1 MELITIKMLRTKLN
15 KSQKEMAKILGVTER
30 TYQRKER
37 NPNKFTFKE
46 VKTMCQLGNVN
57 LENID
62 I

>member
-15 KSQKEMAKILGVTER
+15 KSQKEMAQILGVTER

-37 NPNKFTFKE
+37 NPKNFTFKE
-46 VKTMCQLGNVN
+46 VKTMCQLANVN